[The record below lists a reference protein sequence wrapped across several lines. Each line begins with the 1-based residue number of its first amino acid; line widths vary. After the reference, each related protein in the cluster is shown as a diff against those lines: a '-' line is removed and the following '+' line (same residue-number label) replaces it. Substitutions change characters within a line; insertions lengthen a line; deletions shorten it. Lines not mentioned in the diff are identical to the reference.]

1 MHNNK
6 NNNDNCSRRCTF
18 VEYLQIIWL
27 WWWNH
32 RRRRLSKTKSLDFFT
47 FSLSLGNS
55 SILNTFLLFPF
66 LFNFLAGHTTPL
78 ATDRYYIIFTAAT
91 AAAAHGAKHS
101 FAAADA
107 PFWRFPFQFQKKH
120 NTRSFRVSQTE
131 LLPLSH
137 RTHSSAVFPAFTI
150 YQLPCSPIQRPSRI
164 TTGQRDENNINIKQ
178 ITLTSSA
185 AAS

>member
-1 MHNNK
+1 MMMESQEATTLENK
-6 NNNDNCSRRCTF
+6 IT
-18 VEYLQIIWL
+18 
-27 WWWNH
+27 
-32 RRRRLSKTKSLDFFT
+32 RLFHF
-47 FSLSLGNS
+47 FSLSRQF
-55 SILNTFLLFPF
+55 I
-66 LFNFLAGHTTPL
+66 NFKHFFALSFSFQLPRRTHHSL

-150 YQLPCSPIQRPSRI
+150 SQLPCSPIQRPSRI

>member
-1 MHNNK
+1 MHNNN

-18 VEYLQIIWL
+18 VEYLQIWL

-55 SILNTFLLFPF
+55 SILNTFALSFSFQLPRRT
-66 LFNFLAGHTTPL
+66 HHSL